1 MGQTEV
7 RARTKK
13 GAPKVASQSNRA
25 GGHLGELLLGRGLI
39 TEEQL
44 DMARHQA
51 SQRGRS
57 LGRIV
62 IEMGF
67 VTESGLVAI
76 LAEQLGLE
84 FIDLTEASVDASAV
98 AIVPERTARQHNC
111 IPIAFEDNGRL
122 VLAMA
127 DPANVVAVHDLRAMT
142 KRDV

>member
-7 RARTKK
+7 RARERSAEAHGVTPPVGK
-13 GAPKVASQSNRA
+13 P
-25 GGHLGELLLGRGLI
+25 GGQLGELLLSRGLI

-67 VTESGLVAI
+67 VTEGGLVAI

-84 FIDLTEASVDASAV
+84 FIDLTETAIDASAV
-98 AIVPERTARQHNC
+98 AAVPETTARRH
-111 IPIAFEDNGRL
+111 
-122 VLAMA
+122 
-127 DPANVVAVHDLRAMT
+127 
-142 KRDV
+142 